1 MEYDFDLPLVEQYR
15 IAHEA
20 WVDLDAAARMLEETK
35 TTIMAQKQAALG
47 DIPVNRAE
55 QMVKSSKDWH
65 DHLASLVNARTEA
78 NKAKVHLKY
87 LEMKYYERQ
96 GMDANRRAEV
106 RMLGG
111 DT

>member
-1 MEYDFDLPLVEQYR
+1 MDFDFDLPLVEQYR
-15 IAHEA
+15 VAAEE

-35 TTIMAQKQAALG
+35 TAVMAQKQSALG

-55 QMVKSSKDWH
+55 QMVKSSRDWL
-65 DHLASLVNARTEA
+65 DHLAKMVDARTKANEA
-78 NKAKVHLKY
+78 RVKLKY